1 VKAILLKL
9 AHAYASM
16 MISFVWLASLLL
28 MPFQIGRLLRKVSL
42 PRLSDH
48 PWRTT
53 ITVLGVITGVSAV
66 VAVLLVNRSI
76 IHSAQSTVDD
86 VAGRADLQIVASAG
100 SFDEGAVE
108 TARNEAGVLAAT
120 PILQQTV
127 RLREPSIDTQRV
139 LLLGLDLASNDD
151 TYFRTHQ
158 SKEYDE
164 INRDPITFLDSAS
177 NIVITRQLADS
188 LGRKLHDKI
197 SLQTA
202 DGPREF
208 EIWGLL
214 EDSALASAFGGGI
227 AVMHHQAMQ
236 AAFNRGLEID
246 RIDVALAP
254 AADVEEAAARLQQ
267 KLGNLHVEVP
277 AQKRGRLARMLIGL
291 ETALT
296 SGAAIAVL
304 IAVFLIY
311 NTMLISIV
319 QRKGELGILR
329 SVGTTKKQVVALLTL
344 EGGLLGVVGSFIGAG
359 IGVIVAMIMLH
370 LVTHTVGQVYMNVP
384 SPEVHV
390 DPLLLGACFLFGC
403 VTSVLGALIAAL
415 GAASISPLESL
426 RSANM
431 LETKER
437 KGVTAYDVAGVLF
450 LLTIP
455 FVIDLPPVWGLPV
468 AALGA
473 CTCLLLGTSALVPRV
488 IQLVHLLG
496 RQLNRRFFGV
506 EAKMAN
512 ENMTRDLMRTSVTTG
527 ALMLGV
533 GMACAF
539 SMFINSFV
547 HSAMGWIEN
556 ALPGDVIVA
565 SALSGIA
572 NLAPLSPEV
581 GPEIEKL
588 KLEGVTD
595 LQTIRVADFMYE
607 GADVKVN
614 SVEVVPWGRHSKALM
629 IEGEQDEAIRAMAT
643 GTAVCISE
651 NFMHRF
657 DKHLGDTITVTT
669 KNGPR
674 ELAVAGVYVDYTSD
688 LGVIWMDRATW
699 LANWDDQTVNQYK
712 LHLAPN
718 VDAGKVRDRIGNA
731 LGEKYDLMVVTGGE
745 YVANMR
751 KEIDRVF
758 SVMRALQAVAL
769 LIAVLGVVN
778 ALSANVL
785 DRTREIGVLRA
796 VGMLQRQVKKLIVIE
811 ASLMGVI
818 GALLGVA
825 QGLVL
830 GRMMLTHVTT
840 RLVGWTIPL
849 MPDWGTTAQM
859 TISVIVASAIAGFY
873 PARSAA
879 TLRVPD
885 AIGYR

>member
-1 VKAILLKL
+1 
-9 AHAYASM
+9 
-16 MISFVWLASLLL
+16 
-28 MPFQIGRLLRKVSL
+28 
-42 PRLSDH
+42 
-48 PWRTT
+48 
-53 ITVLGVITGVSAV
+53 
-66 VAVLLVNRSI
+66 
-76 IHSAQSTVDD
+76 
-86 VAGRADLQIVASAG
+86 
-100 SFDEGAVE
+100 
-108 TARNEAGVLAAT
+108 
-120 PILQQTV
+120 V
-127 RLREPSIDTQRV
+127 RLREPSVETQRV
-139 LLLGLDLASNDD
+139 LLLGIDLASNDD
-151 TYFRTHQ
+151 TYFRTHEG
-158 SKEYDE
+158 KEYAA
-164 INRDPITFLDSAS
+164 INADPITFLDSAS
-177 NIVITRQLADS
+177 NILITRQLADS

-202 DGPREF
+202 DGPKDF
-208 EIWGLL
+208 EIWGML

-227 AVMHHQAMQ
+227 AVMHHQSMQ
-236 AAFNRGLEID
+236 AAFERGLDID
-246 RIDVALAP
+246 RIDVALAESADADAV
-254 AADVEEAAARLQQ
+254 AA
-267 KLGNLHVEVP
+267 KLREKLDGLHVDVP
-277 AQKRGRLARMLIGL
+277 EQRRGRLARMLIGL

-319 QRKGELGILR
+319 QRKSELGILR
-329 SVGTTKKQVVALLTL
+329 SLGTTKRQVVTLLTL

-359 IGVIVAMIMLH
+359 IGVLVAMIMLT

-415 GAASISPLESL
+415 GTTRISPLESL
-426 RSANM
+426 RSANVM
-431 LETKER
+431 EAEPRAGL
-437 KGVTAYDVAGVLF
+437 TAYDIAGLI
-450 LLTIP
+450 LLALIP
-455 FVIDLPPVWGLPV
+455 LVIDLPPVWGLPL
-468 AALGA
+468 AAIGA

-488 IQLVHLLG
+488 IQGANLLG
-496 RQLNRRFFGV
+496 RLVLKHFFGV
-506 EAKMAN
+506 EARMAN

-547 HSAMGWIEN
+547 NSAMSWIEN
-556 ALPGDVIVA
+556 ALPGDIIVA

-588 KLEGVTD
+588 NIQGVYD
-595 LQTIRVADFMYE
+595 VQTIRVADFMYE

-614 SVEVVPWGRHSKALM
+614 SVEVMPWDRHSKAKML
-629 IEGEQDEAIRAMAT
+629 EGTQAEAIAKMAT
-643 GTAVCISE
+643 GKAVSVSE
-651 NFMHRF
+651 NFLRRF
-657 DKHLGDTITVTT
+657 DKHLGEPLRLTT
-669 KNGPR
+669 KAGPKDF
-674 ELAVAGVYVDYTSD
+674 EIAGVYVDYTSD
-688 LGVIWMDRATW
+688 LGVIWMDRSTW
-699 LANWDDQTVNQYK
+699 VDNWDDQTVNQYK
-712 LHLAPN
+712 LHLDPK
-718 VDAGKVRDRIGNA
+718 VDAGKVRDRIANA
-731 LGEKYDLMVVTGGE
+731 LGDKYDLVVVTGRE

-758 SVMRALQAVAL
+758 AVMRALQAVAL

-796 VGMLQRQVKKLIVIE
+796 VGMLRKQVRKLIVIE
-811 ASLMGVI
+811 ASLMGVV

-849 MPDWGTTAQM
+849 LPDWGTTAQM
-859 TISVIVASAIAGFY
+859 MLSVMVASMIAGFY

-879 TLRVPD
+879 QLRVPD

>member
-1 VKAILLKL
+1 VKAVALKV
-9 AHAYASM
+9 AHAYATM

-76 IHSAQSTVDD
+76 IHSAQSTADD
-86 VAGRADLQIVASAG
+86 VAGLADLQVVAAAG
-100 SFDEGAVE
+100 SFDESVVE
-108 TARNEAGVLAAT
+108 TVRNEPGVLAAT

-127 RLREPSIDTQRV
+127 RLREPSIETQRL

-158 SKEYDE
+158 GKEYDE
-164 INRDPITFLDSAS
+164 INRDPIAFLDSAS
-177 NIVITRQLADS
+177 NIVITRKLAEQ

-202 DGPREF
+202 DGPKDF

-214 EDSALASAFGGGI
+214 EDSVLANAFGGGI

-236 AAFNRGLEID
+236 AAFGRGLDID
-246 RIDVALAP
+246 RVDVALAK
-254 AADVEEAAARLQQ
+254 AADPDAVAAKLQA

-277 AQKRGRLARMLIGL
+277 EQKRGRLARMLIGL

-329 SVGTTKKQVVALLTL
+329 SLGTTKKQMVGLLTL

-359 IGVIVAMIMLH
+359 IGVIVAMIMLT

-384 SPEVHV
+384 SPEVHF
-390 DPLLLGACFLFGC
+390 DPLLLGGCFLFGC
-403 VTSVLGALIAAL
+403 VTSVLGALIAAV
-415 GAASISPLESL
+415 GAARISPLESL
-426 RSANM
+426 RTANM
-431 LETKER
+431 LETSER
-437 KGVTAYDVAGVLF
+437 SGISSFDVAGVLF
-450 LLTIP
+450 LVAIP
-455 FVIDLPPVWGLPV
+455 FVIDLPPMWGLPV

-473 CTCLLLGTSALVPRV
+473 CTLLLLGTSALVPRV
-488 IQLVHLLG
+488 IQGAHLLG
-496 RQLNRRFFGV
+496 RLVLKNFFGV
-506 EAKMAN
+506 EARMAN
-512 ENMTRDLMRTSVTTG
+512 ENLTRDLMRTSVTTG

-547 HSAMGWIEN
+547 HSAMAWVEN
-556 ALPGDVIVA
+556 ALPGDIIVA
-565 SALSGIA
+565 SSLSGIA

-581 GPEIEKL
+581 GPELEKL
-588 KLEGVTD
+588 KLQGVTD
-595 LQTIRVADFMYE
+595 VQTIRVADFAYE
-607 GADVKVN
+607 GADVKVI
-614 SVEVVPWGRHSKALM
+614 SVEVIPWGRHSKAAM
-629 IEGEQDEAIRAMAT
+629 IEGTQDEAIAAMAT
-643 GTAVCISE
+643 GKSVCVSE
-651 NFMHRF
+651 NFLHRF
-657 DKHLGDTITVTT
+657 EKHLGEPLTLLT
-669 KNGPR
+669 KNGP
-674 ELAVAGVYVDYTSD
+674 VDYQIAGVYVDYTSD
-688 LGVIWMDRATW
+688 LGVIWMDRSTW
-699 LANWDDQTVNQYK
+699 LNGWDDEIVNQYK
-712 LHLAPN
+712 LHLDPK
-718 VDAGKVRDRIGNA
+718 VDANTVRDKISNA
-731 LGEKYDLMVVTGGE
+731 LGDKYDLAVVTGRD

-758 SVMRALQAVAL
+758 AVMRALQAVAL
-769 LIAVLGVVN
+769 LIAVLGVIN

-796 VGMLQRQVKKLIVIE
+796 VGMLRKQVRKLIVIE
-811 ASLMGVI
+811 ASLMGVV
-818 GALLGVA
+818 GALLGVV

-849 MPDWGTTAQM
+849 LPDWGTTAQM
-859 TISVIVASAIAGFY
+859 MLSVMVASALAGFY

-879 TLRVPD
+879 QLKVPE